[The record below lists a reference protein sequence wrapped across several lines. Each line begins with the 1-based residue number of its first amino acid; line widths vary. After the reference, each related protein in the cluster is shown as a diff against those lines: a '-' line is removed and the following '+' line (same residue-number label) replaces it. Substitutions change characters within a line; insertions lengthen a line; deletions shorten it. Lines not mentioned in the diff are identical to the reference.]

1 MPTRKLYVG
10 NVSRH
15 ATRRDL
21 EDLFSKYGKVR
32 DVRLLSD
39 YAFVEMGD
47 ERDAEDARY
56 YLDGKRLEGERI
68 RVEFAKNER
77 APPRQ
82 PKCYNCGLL
91 GHFARECPNGD
102 WSNRCYRCGERGH
115 TQKDCTAPRA
125 KTPSPTGLPSRRKRS
140 PRRSPR
146 RHDSRSLSRSPP
158 PARRSRHSRSRSP
171 PRRRYRRSSV
181 ESPRRRDDY
190 SKSPSRS
197 PIRKEEPRNR
207 NYSPEFED
215 NREHDSF
222 ENRRR
227 SRSRSVES
235 SEKRRSPVDQVSPK
249 NSPRGKYSNPIRVA
263 SNKDVL
269 AR

>member
-21 EDLFSKYGKVR
+21 EDLFSKYGRVR

-102 WSNRCYRCGERGH
+102 WSNRCYRCGEKGH
-115 TQKDCTAPRA
+115 TQKDCTAPRPR
-125 KTPSPTGLPSRRKRS
+125 TPSPSGLPSRRKRS
-140 PRRSPR
+140 PHHSPYRHSSRSPS
-146 RHDSRSLSRSPP
+146 HSRSPP
-158 PARRSRHSRSRSP
+158 PRRSHRSRSRSP

-181 ESPRRRDDY
+181 DSPRRRDDY
-190 SKSPSRS
+190 SRSLSRSRS
-197 PIRKEEPRNR
+197 PIRKEDHRNR
-207 NYSPEFED
+207 AHSPSVENNNRDEGSYED
-215 NREHDSF
+215 
-222 ENRRR
+222 RRR
-227 SRSRSVES
+227 SRSRSIES
-235 SEKRRSPVDQVSPK
+235 VEKRRGENSA
-249 NSPRGKYSNPIRVA
+249 NESPREEEEY
-263 SNKDVL
+263 
-269 AR
+269 